1 MKTTE
6 LKLSFLFILI
16 LSMMGTKTYAYD
28 IAVKNADGKT
38 IYYNYINE
46 GKELEV
52 IRDKYYSGVLVIPE
66 EVTYMNRTRKVTS
79 IGEGAFY
86 KCNDLT
92 SVTIGNNVTNI
103 GEKAFMNCSR
113 LTSVTIGNGV
123 KSIGVNTF
131 IGCNALT
138 SVTIGNGVTNIDNY
152 AFSDCD
158 ILEVISKIEDP
169 FNIETN
175 TFSNN
180 TFFNATLYVPSGT
193 IEKYKA
199 KNGWKEF
206 VYIEEGV
213 PSGIE
218 QPLSKTRQIQSED
231 GVLTIQDIKNG
242 ISVSVYNANGT
253 FVGSTIS
260 QNERA
265 IINTNMQPGSV
276 VIVKIGEQ
284 SVKVIIK

>member
-1 MKTTE
+1 
-6 LKLSFLFILI
+6 
-16 LSMMGTKTYAYD
+16 MMGTKTYAYD

-113 LTSVTIGNGV
+113 LTSVTIGNSVTSIGNNAFEGSSALISITIPNSVTSLGDRAFLHCSGLTSVTIGNGV
-123 KSIGVNTF
+123 TSIGVNTF

-138 SVTIGNGVTNIDNY
+138 SVTIGNSVTSIGQSYLCNR
-152 AFSDCD
+152 
-158 ILEVISKIEDP
+158 IEDNRFYHP
-169 FNIETN
+169 QYLMSYGKNRKN
-175 TFSNN
+175 CKDV
-180 TFFNATLYVPSGT
+180 L
-193 IEKYKA
+193 EKFK
-199 KNGWKEF
+199 F
-206 VYIEEGV
+206 I
-213 PSGIE
+213 
-218 QPLSKTRQIQSED
+218 
-231 GVLTIQDIKNG
+231 
-242 ISVSVYNANGT
+242 
-253 FVGSTIS
+253 
-260 QNERA
+260 
-265 IINTNMQPGSV
+265 
-276 VIVKIGEQ
+276 
-284 SVKVIIK
+284 